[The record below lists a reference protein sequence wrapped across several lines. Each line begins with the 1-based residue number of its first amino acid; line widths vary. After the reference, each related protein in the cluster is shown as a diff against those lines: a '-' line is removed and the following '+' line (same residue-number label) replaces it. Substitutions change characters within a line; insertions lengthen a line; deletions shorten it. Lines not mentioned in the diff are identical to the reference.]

1 MNILSPGMSIFLN
14 FLSVFGKM
22 ERWLKNKFM
31 FGAVMVLAALGPGA
45 GRLDAASFTASL
57 DRDTI
62 ALGETATL
70 SLTFEGSAPRTIPA
84 LPPIPNL
91 QIGNSV
97 SSRNIN
103 IVNDQM
109 VSTFSKTFELTPTQ
123 TGNYV
128 IPALQTEIDGQI
140 VTSQPL
146 KLTVTQPNA
155 PPAQGINSGSEIAFM
170 KLTLP
175 QDKVYAGEVLVAR
188 LDIYLRNDVQN
199 FGNFHFTATP
209 ADGFA
214 VGKMVENTK
223 QQVQIGNR

>member
-128 IPALQTEIDGQI
+128 IPALQAEVDGQI
-140 VTSQPL
+140 LTSQPL
-146 KLTVTQPNA
+146 KLTVTSPNA
-155 PPAQGINSGSEIAFM
+155 PPAAAVNSGSQVVFM
-170 KLTLP
+170 KLSVP
-175 QDKVYAGEVLVAR
+175 KNKVYVGEIIPAQLELYFR
-188 LDIYLRNDVQN
+188 QDVQN
-199 FGNFHFTATP
+199 YGNI
-209 ADGFA
+209 
-214 VGKMVENTK
+214 
-223 QQVQIGNR
+223 QISTL